1 MAASNFSEGTPGRVT
16 LLPGESRTFEIFA
29 KPKWNDTALAMK
41 AGERYRFVA
50 TGTWCDASISSPP
63 EGYRSDRWFFRL
75 TERFRRRPSDN
86 WFALIGAVGQDESTT
101 FLIGSEAETTVGADG
116 ILNCYAN
123 DLPLFY
129 FNNSGAVALE
139 VTRER

>member
-1 MAASNFSEGTPGRVT
+1 MVARNSSKVPPRCLT
-16 LLPGESRTFEIFA
+16 LLPGDSRKFEICA

-50 TGTWCDASISSPP
+50 TGEWCDASISTGP
-63 EGYRSDRWFFRL
+63 EGYVSDRWFFRL

-86 WFALIGAVGQDESTT
+86 WFALIGAVGRDEPAT
-101 FLIGSEAETTVGADG
+101 FLIGSGTVETVAVDG

-123 DLPLFY
+123 DLWLFY
-129 FNNSGAVALE
+129 FNNSGAVTLE
-139 VTRER
+139 VTREH